1 MNLSAIL
8 NIITGAVE
16 QGLIYGILAL
26 GLLITYRILD
36 FPDLTVDSSFPL
48 GAAIT
53 ALMTVNGYPP
63 VLSLF
68 AAAAAGAV
76 AGLVTG
82 LIHVRCHVRDL
93 LSGII
98 TMTGLYSINLR
109 IAGKANLPFFA
120 NATLFKNPFT
130 KSLPAWI
137 APYST
142 LIIILLIVLAAK
154 LLLDW
159 YLKTKAGFL
168 LRAAGDNASVVTTL
182 ARDVGTT
189 KIIGLMIAN
198 ALVALSGAVMAQHQR
213 SFDISMGTG
222 TMVTGS
228 GPHSGD
234 EGVGMEGRLE
244 LDTRMLT
251 YLPAAAMYVY
261 LGLTAVVMY
270 MLYRSKAPKAA
281 INTGWVLIAMI
292 IVQWAIG
299 LIQYY
304 LGVPRWTVPAHIAM
318 SSVVVAFTAFLW
330 AHGRRRPVAGADQ
343 AAAPD
348 KVASAV

>member
-8 NIITGAVE
+8 NIITGALE

-213 SFDISMGTG
+213 SFDISMGSG
-222 TMVTGS
+222 TMVTGLAS
-228 GPHSGD
+228 VIIGTN
-234 EGVGMEGRLE
+234 LFKN
-244 LDTRMLT
+244 
-251 YLPAAAMYVY
+251 
-261 LGLTAVVMY
+261 LGLMKSTTMVIIGSVLYKLCVSAAISCGLEAQDMKLITAV
-270 MLYRSKAPKAA
+270 LFL
-281 INTGWVLIAMI
+281 LI
-292 IVQWAIG
+292 
-299 LIQYY
+299 LIFAQTQFK
-304 LGVPRWTVPAHIAM
+304 RK
-318 SSVVVAFTAFLW
+318 
-330 AHGRRRPVAGADQ
+330 
-343 AAAPD
+343 
-348 KVASAV
+348 KVRIHA

>member
-8 NIITGAVE
+8 NIITGALE

-137 APYST
+137 TPYST
-142 LIIILLIVLAAK
+142 LIIILLIVLIAK

-222 TMVTGS
+222 TMVTGLAS
-228 GPHSGD
+228 VIIGTNLFKNLGWMKSTTMVIIGSVLYKLCVSAAISC
-234 EGVGMEGRLE
+234 GLE
-244 LDTRMLT
+244 AQDMKLI
-251 YLPAAAMYVY
+251 
-261 LGLTAVVMY
+261 TAV
-270 MLYRSKAPKAA
+270 LFL
-281 INTGWVLIAMI
+281 LI
-292 IVQWAIG
+292 
-299 LIQYY
+299 LIFAQTQFK
-304 LGVPRWTVPAHIAM
+304 RK
-318 SSVVVAFTAFLW
+318 
-330 AHGRRRPVAGADQ
+330 
-343 AAAPD
+343 
-348 KVASAV
+348 KVRIHA

>member
-8 NIITGAVE
+8 KIITGAVE

-53 ALMTVNGYPP
+53 ALMTVNGCPP

-68 AAAAAGAV
+68 AAAAGAV

-120 NATLFKNPFT
+120 NATLFKNSFT

-142 LIIILLIVLAAK
+142 LIIILLIVLIAK

-222 TMVTGS
+222 TMVTGLAS
-228 GPHSGD
+228 VIIGTNLFKNLGWMKSTTMVIIGSVLYKLCVSAAISC
-234 EGVGMEGRLE
+234 GLE
-244 LDTRMLT
+244 AQDMKLI
-251 YLPAAAMYVY
+251 
-261 LGLTAVVMY
+261 TAV
-270 MLYRSKAPKAA
+270 LFL
-281 INTGWVLIAMI
+281 LI
-292 IVQWAIG
+292 
-299 LIQYY
+299 LIFAQTQFK
-304 LGVPRWTVPAHIAM
+304 RK
-318 SSVVVAFTAFLW
+318 
-330 AHGRRRPVAGADQ
+330 
-343 AAAPD
+343 
-348 KVASAV
+348 KVRIHA

>member
-8 NIITGAVE
+8 NIITGALE

-120 NATLFKNPFT
+120 NATLFKNSFT

-142 LIIILLIVLAAK
+142 LLIILVIVLIAK

-168 LRAAGDNASVVTTL
+168 LRAAGDNPSVVSTL

-222 TMVTGS
+222 TMVTGLAS
-228 GPHSGD
+228 VIIGTNLFKNLGWMKSTTMVIIGSVLYKLCVSAAISC
-234 EGVGMEGRLE
+234 GLE
-244 LDTRMLT
+244 AQDMKLI
-251 YLPAAAMYVY
+251 
-261 LGLTAVVMY
+261 TAV
-270 MLYRSKAPKAA
+270 LFL
-281 INTGWVLIAMI
+281 LI
-292 IVQWAIG
+292 
-299 LIQYY
+299 LIF
-304 LGVPRWTVPAHIAM
+304 A
-318 SSVVVAFTAFLW
+318 
-330 AHGRRRPVAGADQ
+330 Q
-343 AAAPD
+343 AQFKRK
-348 KVASAV
+348 KVRIHA